1 MPDRLSGADLQVER
15 AQFMVFTK
23 RLREG
28 IRRGRIKC
36 SVRIWIRPHVKA
48 GGRYR
53 MDEGQIV
60 VDSIV
65 PIRVADITH
74 DLARESGFSSVKELL
89 ETAKHGAGDNVY
101 LIRFRYLAPGAWD
114 VQPTAGEE
122 RHESRRSQ
130 LLRRIRSIKPKRLPM
145 KTKRAH

>member
-1 MPDRLSGADLQVER
+1 MLDKLSGADLQVER

-36 SVRIWIRPHVKA
+36 SVRIWTRPHVKP

-60 VDSIV
+60 VDSIT
-65 PIRVADITH
+65 PIRLADITH
-74 DLARESGFSSVKELL
+74 DLARESGFSSVKDLL

-114 VQPTAGEE
+114 VQAAAGKD

-130 LLRRIRSIKPKRLPM
+130 LLRRIRSIKPKQL
-145 KTKRAH
+145 